1 MHEAKQPFPSLG
13 TVYKGCFPFRLSVPS
28 FIYPASYADNVRLL
42 GPFVDEIE
50 LLLFESSHG
59 SLPDP
64 TEIDELAALARR
76 FHLTY
81 NVHLPI
87 DLDLGAADP
96 TARRASVRRMA
107 QVARRAQPLAPTT
120 YTLHLPFT
128 QDRSLANLEQWR
140 RCILQSMETFLQ
152 TADIAPGLFSIE
164 TLDYPPQWFAPIVN
178 VLDLSVCLDVGHV
191 LHYGF
196 DLEEQFTRF
205 GKRIV
210 ICHLHGVAAGR
221 DHESLDRLAPEIC
234 HFLSTRLRDFE
245 GSLSIEVFNFERLRT
260 SLPSLINMISGTNT
274 NGPIAR
280 NAKGDR

>member
-59 SLPDP
+59 SLLDP

-76 FHLTY
+76 FNLTY

-96 TARRASVRRMA
+96 IARRAAVRRMA
-107 QVARRAQPLAPTT
+107 QVARKAQPLTPTT

-128 QDRSLANLEQWR
+128 QQDRGPANVEKWR
-140 RCILQSMETFLQ
+140 RRTLQSMETFLQ
-152 TADIAPGLFSIE
+152 ANDIAPGLFSIE

-205 GKRIV
+205 GQRIV
-210 ICHLHGVAAGR
+210 ICHLHGVAEGR
-221 DHESLDRLAPEIC
+221 DHVSLDRLAPEIC
-234 HFLSTRLRDFE
+234 RFLYSRLRDFE

-260 SLPSLINMISGTNT
+260 SLPSLLNMMSGTNADE
-274 NGPIAR
+274 PIAR
-280 NAKGDR
+280 KEIDK

>member
-1 MHEAKQPFPSLG
+1 
-13 TVYKGCFPFRLSVPS
+13 VPS

-42 GPFVDEIE
+42 GPSVDEIE

-59 SLPDP
+59 SLPDL

-76 FHLTY
+76 FNLTY

-96 TARRASVRRMA
+96 IVRRASVHRMA
-107 QVARRAQPLAPTT
+107 QVARKAQLLAPTT

-128 QDRSLANLEQWR
+128 QQDRSLANVEQWR
-140 RCILQSMETFLQ
+140 RRTLQSMETFLQ

-178 VLDLSVCLDVGHV
+178 ALDLSVCLDVGHV

-210 ICHLHGVAAGR
+210 ICHLHGVAEGR

-245 GSLSIEVFNFERLRT
+245 GALSIEVFNFERLRN
-260 SLPSLINMISGTNT
+260 SLPSLIDMMCGTNT

-280 NAKGDR
+280 KEIDK

>member
-50 LLLFESSHG
+50 LLLFESNND

-76 FHLTY
+76 FNLTY

-87 DLDLGAADP
+87 DLNIGSADP
-96 TARRASVRRMA
+96 SARHESVRRMA

-128 QDRSLANLEQWR
+128 QQDQSLPNVEKWR
-140 RCILQSMETFLQ
+140 RRTLQSMETFLQ
-152 TADIAPGLFSIE
+152 ASDIAPGLFSIE
-164 TLDYPPQWFAPIVN
+164 TLDYPPQWFAPIVDL
-178 VLDLSVCLDVGHV
+178 LDLSVCLDVGHV
-191 LHYGF
+191 LHHGF
-196 DLEEQFTRF
+196 DFEEQFTRF

-210 ICHLHGVAAGR
+210 ICHLHGVAEGR
-221 DHESLDRLAPEIC
+221 DHVSLDRLAPEIC
-234 HFLSTRLRDFE
+234 RL
-245 GSLSIEVFNFERLRT
+245 L
-260 SLPSLINMISGTNT
+260 
-274 NGPIAR
+274 
-280 NAKGDR
+280 